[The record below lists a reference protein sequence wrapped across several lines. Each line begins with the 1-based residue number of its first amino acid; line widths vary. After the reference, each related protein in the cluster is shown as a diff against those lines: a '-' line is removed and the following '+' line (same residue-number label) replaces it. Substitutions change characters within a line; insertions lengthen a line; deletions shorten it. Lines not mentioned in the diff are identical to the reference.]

1 MNINCCTQKTQY
13 PNFKSNPSSPKLLF
27 KEIDFFIN
35 MKGYGKDLEWAKKV
49 IEITDKASKSMRRRN
64 VSFDDILAR
73 IAREMRKAVVHTY
86 HDSINHTG
94 ILRVKRKGYGAKGDW
109 SELATPYFLRF
120 NPNTSPY
127 ISYKERF
134 DRIKNSPLTTTYD
147 GVGLTRMLS
156 SYTRSEMVH
165 GSNDKVNS
173 ALDKVRGIYEILQE
187 KYISHPEDVTKNSLK
202 EINASIAEIRW
213 ILAHATPWE
222 RGSDSISNCF
232 MRAMYKAMG
241 IKTYPAA
248 KGVSFDLEAY
258 CTELEDYKKKFATYF
273 AKQPEVIEP
282 TKKWSVFS
290 ILRNIISPFL

>member
-258 CTELEDYKKKFATYF
+258 CTELEDYKKKLAKYF
-273 AKQPEVIEP
+273 SKPPEVIENE
-282 TKKWSVFS
+282 KKWSFFS
-290 ILRNIISPFL
+290 ILRRIMGYHS

>member
-35 MKGYGKDLEWAKKV
+35 MKGYDKDLDWAKKV
-49 IEITDKASKSMRRRN
+49 IEITDKASQCMRRNMR
-64 VSFDDILAR
+64 FDNILAR
-73 IAREMRKAVVHTY
+73 IANNMRKAVKHL
-86 HDSINHTG
+86 DKDRKNHTG
-94 ILRVKRKGYGAKGDW
+94 ILRVKRKGYGVKGDW

-134 DRIKNSPLTTTYD
+134 DRIKNSPLKTTYD

-173 ALDKVRGIYEILQE
+173 ALDKVCGIYEMLQE

-258 CTELEDYKKKFATYF
+258 CTELEDYKKKFAKYF
-273 AKQPEVIEP
+273 SKPPEVIENE
-282 TKKWSVFS
+282 KKWSFFS
-290 ILRNIISPFL
+290 ILRRIMGYHS